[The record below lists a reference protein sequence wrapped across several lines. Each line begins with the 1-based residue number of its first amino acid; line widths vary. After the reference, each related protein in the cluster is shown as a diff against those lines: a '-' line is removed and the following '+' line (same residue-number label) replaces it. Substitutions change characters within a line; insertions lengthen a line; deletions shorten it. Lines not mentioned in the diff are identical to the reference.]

1 MQLLDSFG
9 TNKNLK
15 QNSSDDSNLMI
26 INKYL
31 YAMQTEINPSD
42 SYKFTNT
49 KLLTSL
55 SRFHKGKFFTKMERE
70 DVIRYLNS
78 LRKPDDALH
87 GWIGTDNLYRIL
99 LIRFFKWLYNP
110 KLEPQQRPR
119 PEVVQNIPKLK
130 RKEVSIYKPTDLWT
144 LEDDLLFLK
153 WCPKTYQLGHM
164 RCFH

>member
-1 MQLLDSFG
+1 MENMLFLDSST
-9 TNKNLK
+9 TNKNSK
-15 QNSSDDSNLMI
+15 QNSSKDNNLMI
-26 INKYL
+26 INEYL
-31 YAMQTEINPSD
+31 YSMQTEINLSD

-49 KLLTSL
+49 KLLTIL
-55 SRFHKGKFFTKMERE
+55 SKFHKGKLFTKMERE
-70 DVIRYLNS
+70 DIIGYLNS

-87 GWIGTDNLYRIL
+87 GWIGTYNLYRIL

-110 KLEPQQRPR
+110 KLEPQQRLR

-153 WCPKTYQLGHM
+153 WCPWTK
-164 RCFH
+164 RR